1 MTERRNLPVTIICCF
16 LFAVTVLSAQT
27 LQVTDTEGHAT
38 ALSATQIAT
47 LPRSTVKVLDHD
59 KPAEFEGVSL
69 ASVLALAGVQLGDK
83 LRGPRMTEVLLV
95 EAADGYK
102 VAFALAEVDP
112 AFAVRDIIVADKRDG
127 KPLDAK
133 EGPRRI
139 VAPDDKRPA
148 RWVRQVT
155 ALRLIGVK

>member
-1 MTERRNLPVTIICCF
+1 MTERRSLPFIAMCCF
-16 LFAVTVLSAQT
+16 LFAVTALSAQT

-38 ALSATQIAT
+38 TLSATQIAT

-69 ASVLALAGVQLGDK
+69 ASVLAVAGVQLGDK

-95 EAADGYK
+95 EAPDGYK

-112 AFAVRDIIVADKRDG
+112 AFAVRDIIVADKRSG
-127 KPLDAK
+127 KPLDAA
-133 EGPRRI
+133 EG
-139 VAPDDKRPA
+139 
-148 RWVRQVT
+148 T
-155 ALRLIGVK
+155 S

>member
-1 MTERRNLPVTIICCF
+1 MPR
-16 LFAVTVLSAQT
+16 VTVKA
-27 LQVTDTEGHAT
+27 
-38 ALSATQIAT
+38 
-47 LPRSTVKVLDHD
+47 LDHD

-69 ASVLALAGVQLGDK
+69 ASLLSLAGVQLGDK
-83 LRGPRMTEVLLV
+83 LRGTRLTEVLLV

-112 AFAVRDIIVADKRDG
+112 AFAVRDIIVANKRDG

-133 EGPRRI
+133 EGPFRI
-139 VAPDDKRPA
+139 VAPGDKRPA

-155 ALRLIGVK
+155 ALRLIAVK

>member
-1 MTERRNLPVTIICCF
+1 MAERRTLPFIVSCCF
-16 LFAVTVLSAQT
+16 LFAVTALSAQT

-38 ALSATQIAT
+38 TLSATQIAT

-59 KPAEFEGVSL
+59 KPAEFEGISL
-69 ASVLALAGVQLGDK
+69 ASVLSLAGVQMGDK

-102 VAFALAEVDP
+102 VAFALAELDP

-133 EGPRRI
+133 EGPWRV
-139 VAPDDKRPA
+139 VAPGDKRPA

-155 ALRLIGVK
+155 SLRLIPVK

>member
-1 MTERRNLPVTIICCF
+1 MTERWNLPFIALCCF
-16 LFAVTVLSAQT
+16 LLAVTALSAQT
-27 LQVTDTEGHAT
+27 LQVTDTEGHAST
-38 ALSATQIAT
+38 LGATQLAT
-47 LPRSTVKVLDHD
+47 LPGLTVKVLDHD

-69 ASVLALAGVQLGDK
+69 ASLLALAGIQLGDK

-112 AFAVRDIIVADKRDG
+112 AFAVRDIIVANKRDG

-133 EGPRRI
+133 EGPWRI
-139 VAPDDKRPA
+139 VAPGDKRAA

-155 ALRLIGVK
+155 GLRLITVK